1 MNPGLLSQK
10 IYTMSS
16 HKNLSSMK
24 PIELYA
30 LGDRFNLTL
39 DSLIKKYGP
48 RFTLKLTKTVAVFEK
63 KPSAPK
69 SVPFLEPYNIRNQRR
84 KVLKARIQIERNA
97 QLEKVLE
104 EKLET
109 LLEEYTKLVTQAGF
123 KIKTR
128 GEDFVDENT
137 GEIVTVERKEFFCL
151 YLTKN
156 PA

>member
-1 MNPGLLSQK
+1 
-10 IYTMSS
+10 MSS

-24 PIELYA
+24 LSELHA
-30 LGDRFNLTL
+30 LGNLFDLTL
-39 DSLIKKYGP
+39 DSLIEKYGP
-48 RFTLKLTKTVAVFEK
+48 RFTLKLTKTAAVFEK

-84 KVLKARIQIERNA
+84 KVLKARVQIERNA

-109 LLEEYTKLVTQAGF
+109 LLKEYTKLVTQAGF

-128 GEDFVDENT
+128 GEDFIDEET
-137 GEIVTVERKEFFCL
+137 GEIVTVKRKEFFCL
-151 YLTKN
+151 YLKQK